1 MKIALTD
8 MPIDELVQL
17 FAENC
22 IEQDEAIFKE
32 QISEFKKIFNV
43 MFELDKELR
52 RRGRDARLAL
62 VKLYEHPNL
71 QVRLQAARVTLGV
84 APKEARQVIESVS
97 RTGWMPQAA
106 DARGTLRNLDT
117 GFLKPT

>member
-52 RRGRDARLAL
+52 RSRSRRAVSARKAL
-62 VKLYEHPNL
+62 
-71 QVRLQAARVTLGV
+71 
-84 APKEARQVIESVS
+84 
-97 RTGWMPQAA
+97 RTSEFAS
-106 DARGTLRNLDT
+106 
-117 GFLKPT
+117 